1 VRLNQSAIPQ
11 VRRKE
16 AAVMEEKKKKNK
28 TVIAA
33 IIFPVIAAIMLY
45 LVFRGCSFASIGSS
59 IRTADARFVI
69 LAVICIC
76 GFVMCESVNI
86 GRIIKASGYHIGFI
100 QMITYGA
107 SGFFFSGVTPS
118 SSGGQPMQLL
128 YMTKDHIRASHGSLS
143 LIVEV
148 AGFQVANIILALFG
162 ILYNIDYIKALG
174 SGVQIFIAAGIGIDA
189 AVLVIL
195 LLLIFNER
203 ASVGIEK
210 TVLKIM
216 RLVKK
221 KERGSK
227 IAGFFREYRDGACY
241 IKKHPSLIA
250 GNLAITFI
258 QLLAMYSI
266 TYFIYLAL
274 GCTGYSWANV
284 FSLQAVL
291 SAAIAVV
298 PLPGAVGAGESGF
311 KLLFS
316 SIFAGGMLMPGM
328 LLSRGISFYLGL
340 LLTDGFLLV
349 LLIIKNIRK
358 TYKTAA
364 DEI

>member
-1 VRLNQSAIPQ
+1 VRLNSSVITQF
-11 VRRKE
+11 RRKE
-16 AAVMEEKKKKNK
+16 AAVMEEKKKNKK

-33 IIFPVIAAIMLY
+33 ILFPLIAAIMLY
-45 LVFRGCSFASIGSS
+45 LVFRGCDFASLNNS
-59 IRTADARFVI
+59 IKAADTRFVI

-76 GFVMCESVNI
+76 GFVLCESVNI
-86 GRIIKASGYHIGFI
+86 GRIIRASGYHIGFI

-128 YMTKDHIRASHGSLS
+128 YMTKDRIRASHGSLS

-162 ILYNIDYIKALG
+162 VLYNIDYIRALG
-174 SGVQIFIAAGIGIDA
+174 SAVQIFIAVGIGIDA

-216 RLVKK
+216 WLVKK
-221 KERGSK
+221 KERGGK
-227 IAGFFREYRDGACY
+227 IAGFFREYRDGAGY
-241 IKKHPSLIA
+241 IKRHPSLIA
-250 GNLAITFI
+250 GNLVITFV

-291 SAAIAVV
+291 SAAIASV

-340 LLTDGFLLV
+340 LITGGFLLA
-349 LLIIKNIRK
+349 LMIIKNIRK
-358 TYKTAA
+358 TRKNTLY
-364 DEI
+364 EI